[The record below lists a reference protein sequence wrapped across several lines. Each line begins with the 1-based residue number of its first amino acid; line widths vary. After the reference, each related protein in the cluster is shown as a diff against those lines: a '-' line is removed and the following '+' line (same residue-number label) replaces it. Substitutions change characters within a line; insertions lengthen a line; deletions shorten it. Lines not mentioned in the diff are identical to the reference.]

1 MNVENTKDG
10 EQIAEKIDELE
21 AEREAREKRERR
33 EATKY
38 GGMLEDD
45 E

>member
-1 MNVENTKDG
+1 MNVEHTKDG
-10 EQIAEKIDELE
+10 EQIEEKIDELK

-38 GGMLEDD
+38 GEYLDD
-45 E
+45 